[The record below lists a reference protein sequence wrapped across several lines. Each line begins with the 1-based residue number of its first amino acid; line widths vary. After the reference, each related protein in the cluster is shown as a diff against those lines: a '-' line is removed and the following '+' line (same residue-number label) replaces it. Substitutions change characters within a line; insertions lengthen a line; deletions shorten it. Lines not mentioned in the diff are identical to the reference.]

1 MQLNER
7 IKSERNKINLSQ
19 EQLAQ
24 QVFVSRVTISNWEN
38 AKTFPDIESLLL
50 LSKIFNTSIDSLVR
64 EEDLDVDLNERMYK
78 FGKLQSKYQSYVVLI
93 FIIAIMAVIFQN
105 LNLMNY
111 AMLLMLT
118 LVLVAIRLHYIEKD
132 LKKYSVNNFTEVM
145 SFLKGNSLEDIKA
158 SRNKI
163 SQLRGTIY
171 MLLLGFVGFFVIS
184 FIVTMIM
191 QVI

>member
-1 MQLNER
+1 MKLNER
-7 IKSERNKINLSQ
+7 IKKERNKLNMSQ
-19 EQLAQ
+19 EQLAE

-50 LSKIFNTSIDSLVR
+50 LSKIFATSIDSLVK
-64 EEDLDVDLNERMYK
+64 EEEINMDLNERMYK

-93 FIIAIMAVIFQN
+93 FIIVIVATIFQN

-111 AMLLMLT
+111 SMILMLSLI
-118 LVLVAIRLHYIEKD
+118 LVSIRLHYIEKD
-132 LKKYSVNNFTEVM
+132 LKKYSVSNFTEVM
-145 SFLKGNSLEDIKA
+145 SFLKGSSLEEIKA

-184 FIVTMIM
+184 FIVTFIM
-191 QVI
+191 QIS

>member
-78 FGKLQSKYQSYVVLI
+78 FGKLQSKYQSYVVLV
-93 FIIAIMAVIFQN
+93 FIIVIMAVIFQN

>member
-1 MQLNER
+1 MKLNER
-7 IKSERNKINLSQ
+7 IKKERNKLNMSQ
-19 EQLAQ
+19 EQLAE

-50 LSKIFNTSIDSLVR
+50 LSKIFVTSIDSLVK
-64 EEDLDVDLNERMYK
+64 EEEINMDLNERMYK

-93 FIIAIMAVIFQN
+93 FIIVIVATIFQN

-111 AMLLMLT
+111 SMILMLS
-118 LVLVAIRLHYIEKD
+118 LILVAIRLHYIEKD
-132 LKKYSVNNFTEVM
+132 LKKYSVSNFTEVM
-145 SFLKGNSLEDIKA
+145 SFLKGSSLEEIKA

-184 FIVTMIM
+184 FIVTFIM
-191 QVI
+191 QIS

>member
-7 IKSERNKINLSQ
+7 IKAERAKINLSQ

-64 EEDLDVDLNERMYK
+64 EEDLDVNVNERMYK

-93 FIIAIMAVIFQN
+93 FIIMIMAVIFQN

-111 AMLLMLT
+111 AMLFMLA

-145 SFLKGNSLEDIKA
+145 SFLKGDSLEDIKA

-171 MLLLGFVGFFVIS
+171 MFLLGFVGFFVIS

-191 QVI
+191 RVI

>member
-1 MQLNER
+1 MKLNER
-7 IKSERNKINLSQ
+7 IKKERNKLNMSQ
-19 EQLAQ
+19 EQLAE

-50 LSKIFNTSIDSLVR
+50 LSKIFATSIDSLVK
-64 EEDLDVDLNERMYK
+64 EEEINMDLNERMYK

-93 FIIAIMAVIFQN
+93 FIIVIVATIFQN

-111 AMLLMLT
+111 SMILMLS
-118 LVLVAIRLHYIEKD
+118 LILVAIRLHYIEKD
-132 LKKYSVNNFTEVM
+132 LKKYSVSNFTEVM
-145 SFLKGNSLEDIKA
+145 SFLKGSSLEEIKA

-184 FIVTMIM
+184 FIMTFIM
-191 QVI
+191 QIS

>member
-1 MQLNER
+1 MKLNER
-7 IKSERNKINLSQ
+7 IKKERNKLNMSQ
-19 EQLAQ
+19 EQLAE

-50 LSKIFNTSIDSLVR
+50 LSKIFATSIDSLVK
-64 EEDLDVDLNERMYK
+64 EEEINMDLNERMYK

-93 FIIAIMAVIFQN
+93 FIIVIVATIFQN

-111 AMLLMLT
+111 SMILMLS
-118 LVLVAIRLHYIEKD
+118 LILVAIRLHYIEKD
-132 LKKYSVNNFTEVM
+132 LKKYSVSNFTEVM
-145 SFLKGNSLEDIKA
+145 SFLKGSSLEEIKA

-184 FIVTMIM
+184 FIVTFIM
-191 QVI
+191 QIS